1 MASFVVACEKVSLM
15 TETLVAAGRVV
26 TVLIAAA
33 VLRETLVNVCQQY
46 TLKHHS
52 LTQLRFLSP
61 DTKTKSNTTL
71 ANLHP

>member
-1 MASFVVACEKVSLM
+1 M

-33 VLRETLVNVCQQY
+33 VLCETLVNVCQQC
-46 TLKHHS
+46 TLRHHS

-61 DTKTKSNTTL
+61 DTK
-71 ANLHP
+71 